1 MNQGLFQQSQW
12 DQTLEAFVRQ
22 RATDWLAEDL
32 GFECDWTSVGLV
44 PADSRS
50 VAAVVVRSE
59 GIVSGLD
66 AGKIVAEVVDTFIT
80 WESCSRDGDRAAAGS
95 VIAKMSG
102 PTRSILTAE
111 RTILNILGRLCGVAT
126 ATRLLV
132 DCLQDS
138 ACQIFDTRKTV
149 PGWRLL
155 DKYAVRS
162 GGGWNHRMGLY
173 DAILIKDN
181 HLLALQQYGIGPAEA
196 VCRAKSMVNRCFPVD
211 RAEAMVIEIEIDRID
226 SLSAVLDAR
235 PDIVLLDN
243 MGVRELEQAVGIR
256 NRIDPSVVLE
266 ASGGVTLE
274 NVASLAATGIDRI
287 STGWPTHSSPWL
299 DVALDWL

>member
-80 WESCSRDGDRAAAGS
+80 WEPCSRDGDRAAAGS

-138 ACQIFDTRKTV
+138 ACQIFDTRKTI

-196 VCRAKSMVNRCFPVD
+196 VCREEAERVD
-211 RAEAMVIEIEIDRID
+211 VESDAHHRHGLVLRNSVWEVWWCGSFGLRTREAPRLLPLLIVQAHLSPAPDGAAGLRASR
-226 SLSAVLDAR
+226 
-235 PDIVLLDN
+235 
-243 MGVRELEQAVGIR
+243 
-256 NRIDPSVVLE
+256 
-266 ASGGVTLE
+266 
-274 NVASLAATGIDRI
+274 
-287 STGWPTHSSPWL
+287 
-299 DVALDWL
+299 